1 MVEYKC
7 VLKKVDKQA
16 PAKKERKTRSDKG
29 GHHKRTE
36 NPKPEKAKKV
46 LPSQSVRRETKKPTY
61 AKVIEPKK
69 RVAKVAKV
77 LPSQAKKKKIK
88 FNVVPKGTFEKRQK
102 AKESAEATQEFLKK
116 VAAAK
121 SKAKPA
127 KKKKRINF
135 IVKKKSGVQNLLGF
149 GGGSCERDCQR
160 ARERNLG
167 SGKQPSLDML
177 KRY

>member
-7 VLKKVDKQA
+7 VLKKVDA

-29 GHHKRTE
+29 GHHKRTAQQGD
-36 NPKPEKAKKV
+36 PKPEKATPK
-46 LPSQSVRRETKKPTY
+46 PAKKPTY

-69 RVAKVAKV
+69 RVAKVAK
-77 LPSQAKKKKIK
+77 LIPAKKKKIK

-127 KKKKRINF
+127 KKKKTN
-135 IVKKKSGVQNLLGF
+135 
-149 GGGSCERDCQR
+149 
-160 ARERNLG
+160 
-167 SGKQPSLDML
+167 
-177 KRY
+177 

>member
-36 NPKPEKAKKV
+36 HPKPEKATPK
-46 LPSQSVRRETKKPTY
+46 PAKKPTY

-69 RVAKVAKV
+69 RVAKVAK
-77 LPSQAKKKKIK
+77 LIPAKKKKIK

-116 VAAAK
+116 VAKAK
-121 SKAKPA
+121 SKAKPE

-135 IVKKKSGVQNLLGF
+135 NVKKKVSRVQNLQGF
-149 GGGSCERDCQR
+149 GGSCERDCQR

>member
-36 NPKPEKAKKV
+36 NPKPEKATPK
-46 LPSQSVRRETKKPTY
+46 PAKKPTY